1 VFDDIFNLSTVA
13 GVFLQGLLAGIVG
26 TIIII
31 GVLYVLK
38 SVELRDVLETLHRKI
53 WKVDRS
59 SLDQLPS

>member
-1 VFDDIFNLSTVA
+1 VFF
-13 GVFLQGLLAGIVG
+13 QGLLSGIVG
-26 TIIII
+26 TVIIVA
-31 GVLYVLK
+31 VLHALK